1 MTGFGL
7 AIAMTL
13 AQQPAAAPPVP
24 ADVAEIHHDV
34 IAGRNDGY
42 DRMTVPVIIGEN
54 GTFHFVI
61 DTGSQRTAL
70 SNELARR
77 LAIPLLEK
85 RRITGLVGTELADT
99 AMLDELALGVRAFY
113 DLPVLL
119 FAAQHIGA
127 DGIVGTDSLQQQ
139 RVLIDFAAN
148 RMTVSDAQ
156 SQGGNAGFEIVV
168 TARRRDGQLIVTD
181 AMIDGVKTA
190 IVIDTGSSTSVGNR
204 ALQRALR
211 HRGTTGQGTLLSVT
225 GQEVTVDI
233 AFAKSLDIGGISISN
248 PLIAYSDGPVFAAL
262 KLDRRPAMMLGM
274 RELRLFRRVAIDFS
288 KRKVLFDIPKVNKA
302 GDS

>member
-1 MTGFGL
+1 MPGFAL

-13 AQQPAAAPPVP
+13 ASQPAVAPS
-24 ADVAEIHHDV
+24 AQTETIDVAHDV

-42 DRMTVPVIIGEN
+42 DRMTVPVVIGER
-54 GTFHFVI
+54 GPFDFVI

-70 SNELARR
+70 STELARQ
-77 LAIPLLEK
+77 LAIPSLAK

-99 AMLDELALGVRAFY
+99 AMLDQLALGTRAFH

-119 FAAQHIGA
+119 FAGRNIGA

-168 TARRRDGQLIVTD
+168 TARRRNGQLIITE
-181 AMIDGVKTA
+181 AKIDGVRTA
-190 IVIDTGSSTSVGNR
+190 VVLDTGSSTSVGNR

-211 HRGTTGQGTLLSVT
+211 HGRTTAQGRLLSVT
-225 GQEVTVDI
+225 GQEATVDI
-233 AFAKSLDIGGISISN
+233 GFARSLDMNGISISN
-248 PLIAYSDGPVFAAL
+248 PLIAYSDGPAFAAL

-288 KRKVLFDIPKVNKA
+288 KRKVLFDLPGATEPK
-302 GDS
+302 GS